1 MGTIPRHAE
10 VDVVVDASPT
20 AVWEVVGDPRR
31 TGEWSHEC
39 LEVQFV
45 DGAGAPAFGARFHG
59 RNRVGRSGWSRT
71 CEIVGYDPGR
81 EISWRT
87 VPTQLV
93 YRDSTIWTITV
104 EPEARGTRITQRY
117 EVVKLGPHLRPVH
130 LPVRAGAPRSHRE
143 LSRTTCSAS
152 ARWPARQNRD
162 PPGRF
167 PRSRSR
173 GSPCVVSG
181 RHLWLHSS

>member
-10 VDVVVDASPT
+10 VDVVVDAPPT

-45 DGAGAPAFGARFHG
+45 GGDAAPALGACFRG
-59 RNRVGRSGWSRT
+59 RNRVGRNGWSRT

-104 EPEARGTRITQRY
+104 EPEGDGTRITQRY
-117 EVVKLGPHLRPVH
+117 EVVKLGPLFDRFIYQFVPVH
-130 LPVRAGAPRSHRE
+130 RDRTEALTADLRRIGEVARAPEPR
-143 LSRTTCSAS
+143 
-152 ARWPARQNRD
+152 PA
-162 PPGRF
+162 G
-167 PRSRSR
+167 
-173 GSPCVVSG
+173 
-181 RHLWLHSS
+181 